1 MHNIMF
7 FSRLVFDEFI
17 VKGESMST
25 KLVELFVNKVV
36 ERRSM
41 IMSIFRGELAM
52 SVLGG
57 VDSWRVLEFL

>member
-1 MHNIMF
+1 
-7 FSRLVFDEFI
+7 VFDEFI